1 MNLKNDD
8 YVILELIPTG
18 ISKEKGDII
27 ELTALKLHGLNLVDR
42 FNYRLNEDNI
52 AIPEFK
58 NIISYD
64 KDSFIYLETTDDI
77 LNTFKEF
84 IGELP
89 LLIIDNTYTNNF
101 LSELPNNRESIFKYL
116 DKEYDEKDDHIIE
129 DLIKEYDIEP
139 TNYIVDILYESLLKH
154 L

>member
-1 MNLKNDD
+1 MDLKKDD
-8 YVILELIPTG
+8 YVILEIIPTG
-18 ISKEKGDII
+18 INKEKGDII

-52 AIPEFK
+52 LIPEFK
-58 NIISYD
+58 DIISYD
-64 KDSFIYLETTDDI
+64 KDSFIYLDTTDDI
-77 LNTFKEF
+77 LNTFKDF
-84 IGELP
+84 VGELP

-101 LSELPNNRESIFKYL
+101 LSELPNNRESVFKYL
-116 DKEYDEKDDHIIE
+116 GKEYDEKDDHIIE
-129 DLIKEYDIEP
+129 DLIKEFDIEP